1 MHAQV
6 QRAITKISLLKIIQK
21 EKKFN
26 ILAMYKYQAYAHMHA
41 QMLDAAGN
49 EMLHISL
56 WGKAASHSA
65 VLCKHN
71 ITRQLILVD

>member
-1 MHAQV
+1 MYLNTRTHVHITIRPKCVCMHAQV

-56 WGKAASHSA
+56 
-65 VLCKHN
+65 
-71 ITRQLILVD
+71 